1 MNKGKKNNN
10 SITLIFYISI
20 KIEIGWERKKDLKT
34 EKENKLKMCEF
45 LD

>member
-1 MNKGKKNNN
+1 MNKGKKKQQLYYSDILYKYKNRDR
-10 SITLIFYISI
+10 LG
-20 KIEIGWERKKDLKT
+20 KKKDLKT